1 MAARKQLLRFRG
13 HSPQVASSVFI
24 ADGARVIG
32 RVKIGRGSNVW
43 FNAVLRGDV
52 ETLTVGEFT
61 NIQDGA
67 VLHAD
72 PGFPLR
78 IGSYVTIGHSAIV
91 HGCEIGDE
99 TLIGMGAIVMNGAK
113 LGRQCL
119 VGAGALLTE
128 KFSAP
133 DGSLIYGSPAKIV
146 SQLGPEEREKL
157 RRSADHYAE
166 LAQQYRRPSA
176 RR

>member
-1 MAARKQLLRFRG
+1 MALGALVPFRG
-13 HSPQVASSVFI
+13 HHPTVASSVFL

-32 RVKIGRGSNVW
+32 RVTVGNNSNLW

-52 ETLTVGEFT
+52 ETLEIGEFS

-72 PGFPLR
+72 PGVPLK
-78 IGSYVTIGHSAIV
+78 IGNYVTIGHSAIV
-91 HGCEIGDE
+91 HGCVIGDE
-99 TLIGMGAIVMNGAK
+99 TLIGMGAILMNGVT

-128 KFSAP
+128 KFTAP
-133 DGSLIYGSPAKIV
+133 D
-146 SQLGPEEREKL
+146 
-157 RRSADHYAE
+157 
-166 LAQQYRRPSA
+166 
-176 RR
+176 